1 MVLFAAHDLLKDAPF
16 SRMDLI
22 SCRNLLI
29 YLNRDA
35 QARVLEIFNFALK
48 PGGMLF
54 LGSSE
59 SVEEGSALF
68 APLDKKHRIYRHRV
82 VHRMGLPVPTGAG
95 EGAIQ
100 RVLQQHERLK
110 STHSGMPG
118 RAFVASYLPPSPE
131 TAPAENAVSANE
143 LHFKLLGRFGPAS
156 LVVNDQHE
164 ILHLSENANV
174 FLQLPEGEPTR
185 NLLRLVHPMLRVELR
200 AALLRAAETNEP
212 VEIYRRLVNLPSGTK
227 AVDVKVTP
235 AREVATG
242 CLLVVF
248 EAHSPD
254 ANDSAEANVIRDTLE
269 PNAVVQQLER
279 ELNRANSNLR
289 ATVEQYEA
297 STEELKASNE
307 ELQAMNEELRSAGEE
322 LETGREELQSVNE
335 ELTTV
340 NSEFKSRVEELA
352 RANSDLHNLMSATQI
367 ATVFLGRELQIMRY
381 TPSAAPLFNLIP
393 GDVGRPIAHLK
404 QALDYPEMA
413 ADAEQVLR
421 TLVPMER
428 EMRDDG
434 HWYLARVLP
443 YRTVEDHIAGV
454 VLSFVDI
461 TERKR
466 VEQELKIR
474 NEELER
480 FNKAAVGRELRMIE
494 LKKEVNELAKQ
505 AGLPPRYEIPEMDS
519 PGKMEP

>member
-1 MVLFAAHDLLKDAPF
+1 M
-16 SRMDLI
+16 
-22 SCRNLLI
+22 
-29 YLNRDA
+29 
-35 QARVLEIFNFALK
+35 ALK
-48 PGGMLF
+48 LMSYATR
-54 LGSSE
+54 SSQPQWC
-59 SVEEGSALF
+59 S
-68 APLDKKHRIYRHRV
+68 
-82 VHRMGLPVPTGAG
+82 
-95 EGAIQ
+95 
-100 RVLQQHERLK
+100 
-110 STHSGMPG
+110 
-118 RAFVASYLPPSPE
+118 
-131 TAPAENAVSANE
+131 N
-143 LHFKLLGRFGPAS
+143 
-156 LVVNDQHE
+156 
-164 ILHLSENANV
+164 
-174 FLQLPEGEPTR
+174 
-185 NLLRLVHPMLRVELR
+185 
-200 AALLRAAETNEP
+200 
-212 VEIYRRLVNLPSGTK
+212 
-227 AVDVKVTP
+227 
-235 AREVATG
+235 
-242 CLLVVF
+242 
-248 EAHSPD
+248 
-254 ANDSAEANVIRDTLE
+254 
-269 PNAVVQQLER
+269 ER
-279 ELNRANSNLR
+279 ELNRANTNLR

-393 GDVGRPIAHLK
+393 SDVGRPIAHLK

-421 TLVPMER
+421 TLVPLER

-466 VEQELKIR
+466 VEQELKVR

-480 FNKAAVGRELRMIE
+480 FNKVAVGRELRMIE
-494 LKKEVNELAKQ
+494 LKKEINELAKQ
-505 AGLPPRYEIPEMDS
+505 LGQSPRYEIPKAEPPEIIDS
-519 PGKMEP
+519 DQ